1 MGTIIGF
8 KNHSIG
14 ISVSATTR
22 LREHC
27 RGKEERTHELKGRVE
42 CSVNCFLQ
50 TETFLPGVRK
60 ETLQG
65 TGRSQNV
72 QDSQGPGQAA
82 PVTQVS

>member
-1 MGTIIGF
+1 MGAITGF
-8 KNHSIG
+8 KNHFPE
-14 ISVSATTR
+14 ISVSATIK

-27 RGKEERTHELKGRVE
+27 RRIAGRTYELEGRVE
-42 CSVNCFLQ
+42 CSVTVLQ

-72 QDSQGPGQAA
+72 QDSQGPGQTA